1 MINVNQIT
9 SMLSRMALPD
19 LQKYAAM
26 HKNDPYIVSLAMS
39 VANQKKQAEVAKNG
53 IAGMQPQPKVV
64 DQEIAQMVAPQMP
77 PQQQMPPQMAQ
88 QQLPE
93 NIGIGQLPAQNM
105 QGMADGGIVGYA
117 DTGLVQGFK
126 DIYNM
131 TPEEIREAA
140 AKRLRGMSATDTFKN
155 ASAVVPEAGAKTYLQ
170 GLRSLAGK
178 AVGPLAVMGQSLF
191 GTSDEELKTL
201 READA
206 RRAMQGM
213 PQSTIS
219 GTGDTTEIDNL
230 AAQMQAEKAKPADGK
245 LKPPAAKP
253 PRPGATTDTNVAN
266 PATSTGGIDALQRE
280 NDAIARLKSN
290 MVGGTETEVNKT
302 DFLKELGDISKP
314 TYDKA
319 TAMIEK
325 EKGRLKEGKEQDFYM
340 ALIEGGLAAAG
351 ETGPDGLQNLA
362 KGFSKG
368 AASYRDALKDFR
380 KGSQENA
387 KMELELTRAEAAEKK
402 GDIKTYYERMDKYQD
417 RKLRRDD
424 SINQGIAQITNT
436 GLQGQN
442 QRDVTQMNIGSQEK
456 IAKLNREAQASV
468 AGMPNYI
475 ERMVNQMP
483 GSTYAD
489 KLKAYSEIMGPN
501 ARADSTML
509 IKYMGMTPAQKA
521 LFKRDNPQAAAGFD
535 AQLQVSG
542 LKPVNVSDAL
552 P

>member
-1 MINVNQIT
+1 
-9 SMLSRMALPD
+9 
-19 LQKYAAM
+19 
-26 HKNDPYIVSLAMS
+26 
-39 VANQKKQAEVAKNG
+39 
-53 IAGMQPQPKVV
+53 
-64 DQEIAQMVAPQMP
+64 MP